1 MTLTLTLTLP
11 VELYSSKNGQQ
22 IIYNKR
28 LGRMMVIKKAIARQ
42 QEKDLK
48 VLLDA
53 NRKTWEKM
61 TTDKIFPLKVGF
73 YVYRKTRR
81 RFDWVNIVQ
90 GLQDAMV
97 KNKYLPDDSAMYLT
111 PIFLGFDVD
120 ADNPRVEISVL

>member
-1 MTLTLTLTLP
+1 MTLTLTLP

-53 NRKTWEKM
+53 NRKTW
-61 TTDKIFPLKVGF
+61 
-73 YVYRKTRR
+73 
-81 RFDWVNIVQ
+81 
-90 GLQDAMV
+90 
-97 KNKYLPDDSAMYLT
+97 
-111 PIFLGFDVD
+111 
-120 ADNPRVEISVL
+120 